1 MLTATSGP
9 PTDSD
14 DVLIVFNATE
24 KGSVLRMRYEAI
36 PTDSVRFLGRHVS
49 PISFVIICVVLVSAP
64 LSLENFSL

>member
-1 MLTATSGP
+1 MTATSGP
-9 PTDSD
+9 PTGPD

-64 LSLENFSL
+64 LSTPP